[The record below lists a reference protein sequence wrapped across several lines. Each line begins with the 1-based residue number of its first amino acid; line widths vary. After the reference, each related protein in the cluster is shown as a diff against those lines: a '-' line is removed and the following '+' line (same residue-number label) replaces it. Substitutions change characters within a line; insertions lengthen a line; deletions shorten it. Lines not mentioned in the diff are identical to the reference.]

1 MLAREDFA
9 SELFGSQHRV
19 TGITGD
25 LTGGVLRALQ
35 SCSPHLRSPPA
46 SFHLH
51 SPWQRAG
58 VLLVVYSTAQRC
70 SALPRNSSSEQ
81 ERPVRSAV
89 LIWSSSAGYTPQRPW
104 PLRRTPT
111 AWNDRARAQCSQ
123 YPGSAHLTA
132 EYRPPMQAYG
142 AARSEFDRAAP

>member
-58 VLLVVYSTAQRC
+58 VLLVVYFTAQRC

-89 LIWSSSAGYTPQRPW
+89 LIWSSSAGHTPQRPW

-111 AWNDRARAQCSQ
+111 AWNDRARPLRNLSR
-123 YPGSAHLTA
+123 LTA
-132 EYRPPMQAYG
+132 RAVR
-142 AARSEFDRAAP
+142 ADRSNIGTLIHGNQRYP